1 MEKNNYNAI
10 MKVISE
16 LILFFLKEEY
26 VCVNGIDVLQYLL
39 VSA

>member
-10 MKVISE
+10 MKMISE

-26 VCVNGIDVLQYLL
+26 VCVDGIDVLQFLL

>member
-1 MEKNNYNAI
+1 MEKTDYNAI

-16 LILFFLKEEY
+16 MILVIEKEEY

>member
-1 MEKNNYNAI
+1 

-16 LILFFLKEEY
+16 MILFVLKEEY